1 MPNSPR
7 RTIEVT
13 VTEAAYRFVLD
24 LIEAELEAPTPHL
37 DDRLN
42 AERILTGFAD
52 ELTEGWFM
60 R

>member
-7 RTIEVT
+7 RTIQQLT
-13 VTEAAYRFVLD
+13 VTEAAYRYVLD

-37 DDRLN
+37 DRRN
-42 AERILTGFAD
+42 AKQILTGFAD
-52 ELTEGWFM
+52 ELTEGWLM